1 MGFVHPS
8 LPKLMRC
15 WLTLV
20 LVLLSGTLAYGAEQ
34 PVLRAD
40 VESTP
45 AGSSYVHNQLIIKL
59 SNGRTIS
66 DVDAFNHV
74 NGVALSE
81 KIIHGRASRPDLDR
95 LYLLEF
101 SSIVDVQKMAARYE
115 NNPRVEF
122 AEPNFRYSL
131 DVFPDDPEFSKLW
144 GLHNTGQLGGTVGR
158 DIDAL
163 EAWGIMTDSSQIVV
177 GVIDTGVKYD
187 HPDLSSNMWRNPGEV
202 PNNNIDDD
210 GNGFVDDYYGYDFAR
225 CLKFNNPGTVCTVTK
240 PRDSDPM
247 DDTGHGTHVAGT
259 IGAVGNNTL
268 GVTGVSWKARIMAI
282 KALTPVGAL
291 TNDLIAAINY

>member
-1 MGFVHPS
+1 MGFVHLS

-115 NNPRVEF
+115 NNPHVEF
-122 AEPNFRYSL
+122 AEPNLRYSL
-131 DVFPDDPEFSKLW
+131 DIFPNDPEFSKLW
-144 GLHNTGQLGGTVGR
+144 GLHNNGQLGGTLGK
-158 DIDAL
+158 DIDAP
-163 EAWGIMTDSSQIVV
+163 EAWGIMTDSSPIVV
-177 GVIDTGVKYD
+177 GVVDTGVNYD
-187 HPDLSSNMWRNPGEV
+187 HPDLGS
-202 PNNNIDDD
+202 
-210 GNGFVDDYYGYDFAR
+210 
-225 CLKFNNPGTVCTVTK
+225 
-240 PRDSDPM
+240 
-247 DDTGHGTHVAGT
+247 
-259 IGAVGNNTL
+259 
-268 GVTGVSWKARIMAI
+268 
-282 KALTPVGAL
+282 
-291 TNDLIAAINY
+291 